1 MTANNSIRS
10 LALALL
16 AATLALTIRPAAAQ
30 TPAAGG
36 IPAIA
41 ELEGIES
48 AIGRTWSID
57 YDALTAAS
65 PASVDLNDF
74 EGLSALSAQ
83 VLQFDSADHAS
94 AAYALFEQNMVAS
107 LASMEQGGTP
117 TVDSE
122 DVPDLGDAAAATTL
136 VTVTEDTET
145 HLRYVVV
152 HNDMMVLVVT
162 ALAGTA
168 ENATTADALA
178 AYVVNEGEVSPDPVT
193 FDPAGFSRGG
203 IWGLL
208 PPSGH
213 EVLGGLIPLRDDQ
226 LYPLPQVNA

>member
-1 MTANNSIRS
+1 MTTFRPIRT
-10 LALALL
+10 LVFLFLT
-16 AATLALTIRPAAAQ
+16 ATLALTYHPAAAQ
-30 TPAAGG
+30 SPAAGG

-74 EGLSALSAQ
+74 EGLSALSVQ
-83 VLQFDSADHAS
+83 VLHFDSAEHAA
-94 AAYALFEQNMVAS
+94 AAYAIFEQNMVAG
-107 LASMEQGGTP
+107 LASMGQGGTP
-117 TVDSE
+117 TVDSGE
-122 DVPDLGDAAAATTL
+122 IPELGNAAAATTL

-152 HNDMMVLVVT
+152 HDDTTVLVVT

-168 ENATTADALA
+168 ENAAAADALA
-178 AYVVNEGEVSPDPVT
+178 AWIVNDGEVSPDPVT

-213 EVLGGLIPLRDDQ
+213 DVLGDLIPLRDDQ

>member
-1 MTANNSIRS
+1 MTTYRPIRT
-10 LALALL
+10 LALVLL
-16 AATLALTIRPAAAQ
+16 VATLALTLIPASAQ
-30 TPAAGG
+30 TPAGGG
-36 IPAIA
+36 IPAIS
-41 ELEGIES
+41 ELEGIEA

-83 VLQFDSADHAS
+83 VLQFDSADHAA
-94 AAYALFEQNMVAS
+94 AAYALFEQNMVAG
-107 LASMEQGGTP
+107 LASMGQGGTP

-122 DVPDLGDAAAATTL
+122 EIPDLGDAAAATTL

-152 HNDMMVLVVT
+152 HDDTMVLVVT
-162 ALAGTA
+162 ALAGTGESA
-168 ENATTADALA
+168 AAADTLA
-178 AYVVNEGEVSPDPVT
+178 AWIVNEGEVSPDPVT

-213 EVLGGLIPLRDDQ
+213 EVLDGLIPLRDDQ

>member
-1 MTANNSIRS
+1 MTTQQPFRTLVLI
-10 LALALL
+10 LAVGAWAMTLQT
-16 AATLALTIRPAAAQ
+16 AAGQ
-30 TPAAGG
+30 TPAAGAL
-36 IPAIA
+36 PAIS

-48 AIGRTWSID
+48 AIARTWSID

-65 PASVDLNDF
+65 PQSVNLNDW

-83 VLQFDSADHAS
+83 VMQFGSAEDAA
-94 AAYALFEQNMVAS
+94 AAYMLFEQNMVAS
-107 LASMEQGGTP
+107 LSTMEQGGTP

-122 DVPDLGDAAAATTL
+122 QIPDLGDGAAATTL

-152 HNDMMVLVVT
+152 QDDRTVVVVT

-168 ENATTADALA
+168 GNAAAADALA
-178 AYVVNEGEVSPDPVT
+178 SWIVNEGEISPDPVT

-208 PPSGH
+208 PPSGDD
-213 EVLGGLIPLRDDQ
+213 VLGGLIPLRDDQ

>member
-1 MTANNSIRS
+1 MITLRPIRG
-10 LALALL
+10 LALML
-16 AATLALTIRPAAAQ
+16 AATLALTLTPSTAQ

-36 IPAIA
+36 IPAIS

-65 PASVDLNDF
+65 PASVDLNAF
-74 EGLSALSAQ
+74 EGLSALSVQ
-83 VLQFDSADHAS
+83 VMQFDTAEHAA
-94 AAYALFEQNMVAS
+94 AAYTIFEQNMVAG
-107 LASMEQGGTP
+107 LTSMEQGGTP

-122 DVPDLGDAAAATTL
+122 EIPELGEAAAATTL

-152 HNDMMVLVVT
+152 HDDTMVLVVT

-168 ENATTADALA
+168 ENAAAADALA

-208 PPSGH
+208 PPPGH
-213 EVLGGLIPLRDDQ
+213 EVLGDLIPLRDDQ